1 MNTNEFNALVDRV
14 TEKVIKKL
22 TERIQSRSLYLLGD
36 NPGLLSTK
44 QLNDF
49 KRSVKNKDKLII
61 VTELSFEN
69 LVNICQ
75 FRPQSELEETIVD
88 AIKAGQRFLILKE
101 GRSYLSLLGSGK
113 YALKERIL
121 SFESE
126 LYRYGGDFV
135 SINESIESFSFRND
149 VTPYENQ
156 QTKKFLTAKEL
167 MEQQL
172 PFGSTLYLSN
182 QCSLTDQATE
192 YIQEKKINISWT
204 NEK

>member
-1 MNTNEFNALVDRV
+1 MNTKEFNDLVDRI
-14 TEKVIKKL
+14 TEKVLEKL
-22 TERIQSRSLYLLGD
+22 AEKVQLQTTCFLGA
-36 NPGLLSTK
+36 NQAQLSK
-44 QLNDF
+44 EQLNYY
-49 KRSVKNKDKLII
+49 RSSAKNGDDLII
-61 VTELSFEN
+61 VTELTFEN

-75 FRPQSELEETIVD
+75 FRPQSELEETVVD

-101 GRSYLSLLGSGK
+101 GRSYLSLLESGK

-135 SINESIESFSFRND
+135 SSKESIESPSFRNT

-156 QTKKFLTAKEL
+156 QTKKFLTAREL

-172 PFGSTLYLSN
+172 PFGSTLSLSN
-182 QCSLTDQATE
+182 HCLLTDQATE
-192 YIQEKKINISWT
+192 YIREKKINISWT